1 MKEIDDTLEIGAILP
16 NPSDDDIPIAHDL
29 GATAIG
35 VHYTNM
41 SLRRIKQAGD
51 FGMHIRAWNPDD
63 LDDMKA
69 MIGLGVSGVSTNRPD
84 ILVEHLRAAAL
95 GEEFAEALNARLT
108 SFVQAR
114 WPMQRALGSVYS
126 WLAHLQ
132 LGTPL
137 VVPPYMVEI
146 R

>member
-1 MKEIDDTLEIGAILP
+1 VRDHLGLEEGADVALVVLP
-16 NPSDDDIPIAHDL
+16 APR
-29 GATAIG
+29 T
-35 VHYTNM
+35 
-41 SLRRIKQAGD
+41 
-51 FGMHIRAWNPDD
+51 
-63 LDDMKA
+63 
-69 MIGLGVSGVSTNRPD
+69 
-84 ILVEHLRAAAL
+84 L